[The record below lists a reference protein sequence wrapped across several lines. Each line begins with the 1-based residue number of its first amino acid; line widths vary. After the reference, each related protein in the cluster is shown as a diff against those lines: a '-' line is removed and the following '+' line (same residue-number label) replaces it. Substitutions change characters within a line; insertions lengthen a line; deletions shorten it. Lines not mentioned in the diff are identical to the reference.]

1 MSYAREEVLEV
12 YGSIYSA
19 REELAPEWV
28 WLEELFGID
37 DIDSEIEVLE
47 PSREYTQDTTP

>member
-12 YGSIYSA
+12 YGTGYSA

-28 WLEELFGID
+28 WLEELFGIE
-37 DIDSEIEVLE
+37 DIDSEIEMLE
-47 PSREYTQDTTP
+47 PPREHTRDTIP